1 MPDQGVLVSALLGGT
16 LGAALIALA
25 VAVRGR
31 TPTALRAPSRWAR
44 VQAAVR
50 SPQLAARIG
59 ASVIVGAL
67 TLVATRW
74 PVAAAA
80 VAVLIVAWP
89 QLLGG
94 ARAERL
100 EIARLEELVIWME
113 SLRDTTAAHIGLEQA
128 IAASTTN
135 AGPLLRPALV
145 RLIGRIRARVPLD
158 LALLRLAADI
168 DDARSADPLIAALVL
183 NVRRRGD
190 RLAQVLSGLAKAG
203 RAELDFRRHVLSSH
217 AEVRRGVQI
226 LVGLTAATAGYL
238 ALINRSFGRP
248 YASPAGQVAL
258 LVVVALF
265 SAGLWWLRR
274 LAVPEKVAPFLPR
287 EGQQLDGAERRLVAA
302 LTSVTPTGVTGA
314 PRPRRWPQRIRTARS
329 RVRGQ
334 S

>member
-1 MPDQGVLVSALLGGT
+1 MPDEGVLLSALVGGALGV
-16 LGAALIALA
+16 ALIALA
-25 VAVRGR
+25 AALRGR
-31 TPTALRAPSRWAR
+31 VPTALRAPSRWAR
-44 VQAAVR
+44 MQKAVR

-59 ASVIVGAL
+59 AAVIVGVL

-80 VAVLIVAWP
+80 VAVLIAAWP

-94 ARAERL
+94 ARAERV

-135 AGPLLRPALV
+135 AGPLLQPALV

-190 RLAQVLSGLAKAG
+190 RLGQVLSGLTNAG
-203 RAELDFRRHVLSSH
+203 RAELDFRRHVLSSR

-226 LVGLTAATAGYL
+226 LVSLTLATAGYL
-238 ALINRSFGRP
+238 ALVNRSFGRP

-265 SAGLWWLRR
+265 STGLWWLRR
-274 LAVPEKVAPFLPR
+274 LAIPDQVAPFLPR
-287 EGQQLDGAERRLVAA
+287 EGHQLDSAERRLVAT
-302 LTSVTPTGVTGA
+302 LTSAATTGA
-314 PRPRRWPQRIRTARS
+314 VDTPRARRWQRRIRADRS
-329 RVRGQ
+329 RTGGRP
-334 S
+334 